1 MSVCRITT
9 LTMKSQKG
17 ADDMLQNY
25 VSTAASKFPEAEQLL
40 QIRADATTV
49 VAISLYEAYAAMERA
64 DAQRNQSID
73 TNNDIESV
81 DKKVGTVELN
91 HS

>member
-1 MSVCRITT
+1 
-9 LTMKSQKG
+9 
-17 ADDMLQNY
+17 
-25 VSTAASKFPEAEQLL
+25 
-40 QIRADATTV
+40 
-49 VAISLYEAYAAMERA
+49 MERA